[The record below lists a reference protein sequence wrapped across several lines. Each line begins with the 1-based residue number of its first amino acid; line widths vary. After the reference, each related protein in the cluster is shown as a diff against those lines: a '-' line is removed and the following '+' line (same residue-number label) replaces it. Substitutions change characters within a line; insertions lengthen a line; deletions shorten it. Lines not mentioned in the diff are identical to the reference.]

1 VGEKNEKYLAECQER
16 HSLTLDKIA
25 TLLCVNASRSL
36 KLTIVGYI
44 RLLTA
49 LCRASHFAESLTL
62 DKRGFAECLSMLSVS
77 RSFNDVEAE
86 AVAESVISPSMALGE
101 ESFVECPTKYTR

>member
-1 VGEKNEKYLAECQER
+1 
-16 HSLTLDKIA
+16 
-25 TLLCVNASRSL
+25 
-36 KLTIVGYI
+36 
-44 RLLTA
+44 
-49 LCRASHFAESLTL
+49 
-62 DKRGFAECLSMLSVS
+62 MLSVS